1 MKSSITLHTYNLFV
15 LNLFKNGYLIYD
27 KKNEK
32 IMLSGKVKD
41 NKSEEIK
48 RLESYLQLIKMIIQI
63 EKYFNV
69 EFDIPKEIP
78 QDDIDTIV
86 KLYKKI
92 IESKKRVRAI
102 DYSFSVLKK
111 DTNTDLDYLRQL
123 IQTDNIGIIA
133 THNDVIYNIL
143 GEDIQ
148 INEILKKYEG
158 IKCYNKDEVKNF
170 IDNYDSLKEDYE
182 LRIKMIPAEGK

>member
-1 MKSSITLHTYNLFV
+1 M
-15 LNLFKNGYLIYD
+15 
-27 KKNEK
+27 
-32 IMLSGKVKD
+32 
-41 NKSEEIK
+41 
-48 RLESYLQLIKMIIQI
+48 
-63 EKYFNV
+63 
-69 EFDIPKEIP
+69 
-78 QDDIDTIV
+78 

>member
-32 IMLSGKVKD
+32 IMLPGKVKD

-69 EFDIPKEIP
+69 EFDI
-78 QDDIDTIV
+78 
-86 KLYKKI
+86 
-92 IESKKRVRAI
+92 
-102 DYSFSVLKK
+102 LK
-111 DTNTDLDYLRQL
+111 
-123 IQTDNIGIIA
+123 
-133 THNDVIYNIL
+133 
-143 GEDIQ
+143 
-148 INEILKKYEG
+148 
-158 IKCYNKDEVKNF
+158 
-170 IDNYDSLKEDYE
+170 
-182 LRIKMIPAEGK
+182 

>member
-69 EFDIPKEIP
+69 EFDI
-78 QDDIDTIV
+78 
-86 KLYKKI
+86 
-92 IESKKRVRAI
+92 
-102 DYSFSVLKK
+102 LK
-111 DTNTDLDYLRQL
+111 
-123 IQTDNIGIIA
+123 
-133 THNDVIYNIL
+133 
-143 GEDIQ
+143 
-148 INEILKKYEG
+148 
-158 IKCYNKDEVKNF
+158 
-170 IDNYDSLKEDYE
+170 
-182 LRIKMIPAEGK
+182 